1 MPFKSPDMRS
11 YFYLLLITLFAVC
24 GCHKDRDL
32 GPGFELAFK
41 QEFNI
46 PVALNVF
53 EVHHFQLLN
62 VPTNYAA
69 SLLQANKTDADVVGI
84 LTSKGN
90 LGGIFGDAD
99 LSFIEKMSVRV
110 FDDSNPDDYIEV
122 AYREPAP
129 LDPGNNLPL
138 IPTLADCKRL
148 LTGSRFNIDV
158 VIWLRKTTLTD
169 TDVRLDLQMKAQY

>member
-1 MPFKSPDMRS
+1 MRTPF
-11 YFYLLLITLFAVC
+11 FLFLITLFAVC

-32 GPGFELAFK
+32 GPGFDLSYK
-41 QEFNI
+41 QDFNI

-62 VPTNYAA
+62 IPSNYAQ
-69 SLLQANKTDADVVGI
+69 SLIQANKTDAEVVGI

-110 FDDSNPDDYIEV
+110 FKESNPDDYIEV
-122 AYREPAP
+122 AYREPVP

-148 LTGSRFNIDV
+148 ITDSRFNIDV
-158 VIWLRKTTLTD
+158 VIWLRKTPLTD
-169 TDVRLDLQMKAQY
+169 TDVRLDLLLKAQY

>member
-1 MPFKSPDMRS
+1 MRTS
-11 YFYLLLITLFAVC
+11 LFLLLITLFAVC
-24 GCHKDRDL
+24 GCQKDNEL
-32 GPGFELAFK
+32 GPGFDLSFK

-62 VPTNYAA
+62 VSTNYSQSLTQA
-69 SLLQANKTDADVVGI
+69 SKTDAEVVGI

-99 LSFIEKMSVRV
+99 LSFIEKISVRV
-110 FDDSNPDDYIEV
+110 FNDADPNDYIEV

-129 LDPGNNLPL
+129 LDPGNNLGL
-138 IPTLADCKRL
+138 VPTLANCKRL
-148 LTGSRFNIDV
+148 LSGSRFNIDV
-158 VIWLRKTTLTD
+158 VIWLRKSPQTD
-169 TDVRLDLQMKAQY
+169 SDVRLDLLMKAQY

>member
-1 MPFKSPDMRS
+1 MRATFFLFS
-11 YFYLLLITLFAVC
+11 TSLLAVF

-32 GPGFELAFK
+32 GPGFDLSYK

-62 VPTNYAA
+62 IPSTYAQ
-69 SLLQANKTDADVVGI
+69 SLTQANKTDAEVVGI

-99 LSFIEKMSVRV
+99 LSFIEKVSVRV
-110 FDDSNPDDYIEV
+110 FNESNPDDYIEV

-148 LTGSRFNIDV
+148 ITGSRFNIDV

-169 TDVRLDLQMKAQY
+169 SDVRLDLQLKAQY

>member
-1 MPFKSPDMRS
+1 MRIS
-11 YFYLLLITLFAVC
+11 FFLFLAASFAVC
-24 GCHKDRDL
+24 GCHKDSDL
-32 GPGFELAFK
+32 GPGFDLAYK

-69 SLLQANKTDADVVGI
+69 SLSQAGKTDADVAGI

-110 FDDSNPDDYIEV
+110 FKGSNSDDYIEV

-138 IPTLADCKRL
+138 IPTLADCKRMM
-148 LTGSRFNIDV
+148 TDARFNIDV
-158 VIWLRKTTLTD
+158 VIWLRKNTLTD
-169 TDVRLDLQMKAQY
+169 TDVRLDLQLKAQY

>member
-1 MPFKSPDMRS
+1 MRTAA
-11 YFYLLLITLFAVC
+11 YLSLFTLLALC

-32 GPGFELAFK
+32 GPGFDLAYK
-41 QEFNI
+41 QDFNI

-62 VPTNYAA
+62 VPTYYTQNLDLAG
-69 SLLQANKTDADVVGI
+69 KTDAEVSGI
-84 LTSKGN
+84 LTSDGN

-110 FDDSNPDDYIEV
+110 FKDNNPDDYIEV

-138 IPTLADCKRL
+138 IHT
-148 LTGSRFNIDV
+148 
-158 VIWLRKTTLTD
+158 
-169 TDVRLDLQMKAQY
+169 

>member
-1 MPFKSPDMRS
+1 MRTPF
-11 YFYLLLITLFAVC
+11 FLLLTSLLAVY
-24 GCHKDRDL
+24 GCHKDPDL
-32 GPGFELAFK
+32 GPGFDLSY
-41 QEFNI
+41 QQDFNI

-62 VPTNYAA
+62 ISSNYAQRLA
-69 SLLQANKTDADVVGI
+69 QANKTDAEVVGI

-99 LSFIEKMSVRV
+99 LSFIEKVSVRA
-110 FDDSNPDDYIEV
+110 FNENNPDDYIEV

-148 LTGSRFNIDV
+148 VTGSRLNIDV

-169 TDVRLDLQMKAQY
+169 SDVRLDLQLKAQY